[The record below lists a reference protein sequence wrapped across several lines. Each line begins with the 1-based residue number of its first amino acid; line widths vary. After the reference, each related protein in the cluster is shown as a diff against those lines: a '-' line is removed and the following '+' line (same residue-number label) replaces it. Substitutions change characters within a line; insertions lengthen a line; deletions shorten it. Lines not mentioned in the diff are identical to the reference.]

1 MNSRKKRFWKIW
13 EKKNRE
19 LAEID
24 VKEANR
30 RIEERWLRYLGN
42 YNYSDVMDEMP

>member
-13 EKKNRE
+13 EKRNRE
-19 LAEID
+19 LAEKD

-30 RIEERWLRYLGN
+30 IRIDRWKKYLGLN
-42 YNYSDVMDEMP
+42 GFYKVEE